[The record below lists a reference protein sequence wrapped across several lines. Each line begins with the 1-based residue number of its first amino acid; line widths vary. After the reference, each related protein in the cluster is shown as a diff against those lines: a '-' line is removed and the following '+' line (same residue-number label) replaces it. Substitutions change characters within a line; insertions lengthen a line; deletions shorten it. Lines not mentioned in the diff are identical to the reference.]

1 MNGETENGRT
11 ETADVRKGNFEG
23 KILDATNLK
32 LLAAVLMLLD
42 HIHQMFS
49 AVGAPLW
56 LTMAGR
62 PVFPL
67 FLFAASESFYHTRSK
82 RKYLQRL
89 LAASWGMTIFTF
101 LLQRLIPND
110 NVVLMNNAF
119 STFFVTGLYMLF
131 WNGFMDGLRR
141 RDVKKII
148 KSVLGGLI
156 PVACAL
162 PIYLVAVLS
171 FQENVSPFTIRFLAT
186 LALLV
191 PNILTVEGGFSL
203 VVLGTAFYV
212 FRNHRVLQIA
222 VLLILSGFSYFV
234 DGGIQWMMCFAA
246 IPIFLYN
253 GKPGRG
259 KKWFFYIFYPAHIAL
274 LYLISAWCC

>member
-156 PVACAL
+156 PVACAF

-171 FQENVSPFTIRFLAT
+171 FQENVSPFTIRLLAT

-253 GKPGRG
+253 GKAGRG

>member
-131 WNGFMDGLRR
+131 WDGFMDGLRG

-259 KKWFFYIFYPAHIAL
+259 RKWFFYIFYPAHIAL